1 MSSIDSLARGIEA
14 IRRPEYTGEN
24 RCSACT
30 VVNAVIV
37 ALLGL
42 ALYRRRKPLGYLAL
56 AVGSA
61 LIYLRGY
68 VVPGTPS
75 FAPELVRPLPIDF
88 EHDDP
93 EGVGSGSLTGS
104 DEDAEPTEFDGEEII
119 DALARAG
126 VIEAGEEEL
135 YLNESFR
142 EDWEARIEELGE
154 LEPDDLADRTAAA
167 SRHDVEGEV
176 HGNRILLKGA
186 GRDVWLSYPIANAEV
201 AATETLA
208 NWDVDAE
215 MRAAAAEP
223 LRTFI
228 ELCPACGGHV
238 RETTLR
244 QCCGGPGSYQS
255 RPGQLVLA
263 CEDCDTVL
271 FEFKDVAV

>member
-1 MSSIDSLARGIEA
+1 MSLIDSLARGIDA
-14 IRRPEYTGEN
+14 LRRPEFTGEN
-24 RCSACT
+24 RCDACT
-30 VVNAVIV
+30 VVNAAIV
-37 ALLGL
+37 AVVGL
-42 ALYRRRKPLGYLAL
+42 VLYKVRKPLGYLAV

-61 LIYLRGY
+61 LVYLRGY

-88 EHDDP
+88 DHDEP

-104 DEDAEPTEFDGEEII
+104 DEDAEPSEFDGEEII
-119 DALARAG
+119 EALARAE
-126 VIEAGEEEL
+126 VVEAGEEQL

-142 EDWEARIEELGE
+142 ENWEARIEELGE
-154 LEPDDLADRTAAA
+154 LEPDALADRTAVA
-167 SRHDVEGEV
+167 SPHDVEGEV

-186 GRDVWLSYPIANAEV
+186 GRDVWLSHPIAIAEA

-228 ELCPACGGHV
+228 ELCPACGGDV

-271 FEFKDVAV
+271 FEFDDVAV